1 MNLKDFKFTKEH
13 EWVKVEDDIAAM
25 GITDYAQHEL
35 GDVVYVE
42 LPSVGDSFSKG
53 DAIGNIESVK
63 AVSDVYAPVSGE
75 IVEINENLEDKPE
88 SINQDP
94 YGEGWIVKIKLDDTA
109 ELDELMN
116 DEDYQKMLDA
126 ES

>member
-13 EWVKVEDDIAAM
+13 EWVKVEDDVAAM

-42 LPSVGDSFSKG
+42 LPTVGDSFAKG

-63 AVSDVYAPVSGE
+63 AVSDVYAPLSGE

-94 YGEGWIVKIKLDDTA
+94 YGEGWIVKIKLDDPA
-109 ELDELMN
+109 ELDELMS

-126 ES
+126 E

>member
-13 EWVKVEDDIAAM
+13 EWVKVEDDVAAM

-42 LPSVGDSFSKG
+42 LPTVGDSFAKG

-63 AVSDVYAPVSGE
+63 AVSDVYAPLSGE

-94 YGEGWIVKIKLDDTA
+94 YGEGWIVKIKLDDAA
-109 ELDELMN
+109 ELDELMS

-126 ES
+126 E